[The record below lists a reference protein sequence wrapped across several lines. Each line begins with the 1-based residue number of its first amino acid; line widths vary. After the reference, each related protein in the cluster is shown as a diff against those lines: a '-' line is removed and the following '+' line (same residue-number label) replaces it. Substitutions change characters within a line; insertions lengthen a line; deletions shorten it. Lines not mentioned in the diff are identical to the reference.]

1 MNVDVPVCLFLP
13 ALAIDMFSHFR
24 PRDNSGG
31 IFLPWTRILEVCECV
46 QCVSSEWT
54 WPWV

>member
-46 QCVSSEWT
+46 QCVSSE
-54 WPWV
+54 